1 MVLLSE
7 FLPYSDIFSDMSA
20 RQFIGTK
27 AKEMRKKSAQTQKR
41 LSEVTGLPQSTLSE
55 IENGRFTGS
64 LDIMERYL
72 DVLGLQLTV
81 VEKAQRLPDWDELDT
96 LFEDR

>member
-1 MVLLSE
+1 
-7 FLPYSDIFSDMSA
+7 MSA
-20 RQFIGTK
+20 RQLIGIK
-27 AKEMRKKSAQTQKR
+27 AKEMRKQSAQTQKR

-81 VEKAQRLPDWDELDT
+81 VEKVQRLPDWDELDT
-96 LFEDR
+96 LFEDK

>member
-1 MVLLSE
+1 
-7 FLPYSDIFSDMSA
+7 MSA
-20 RQFIGTK
+20 RQLIGTK
-27 AKEMRKKSAQTQKR
+27 AKEMRKQSAQTQKR

-96 LFEDR
+96 LFEDQ

>member
-1 MVLLSE
+1 
-7 FLPYSDIFSDMSA
+7 MSA
-20 RQFIGTK
+20 RQLIGTK
-27 AKEMRKKSAQTQKR
+27 AKEMRKQSAQTQKR

-96 LFEDR
+96 LFEDT

>member
-1 MVLLSE
+1 
-7 FLPYSDIFSDMSA
+7 MSA
-20 RQFIGTK
+20 RQLIGTK
-27 AKEMRKKSAQTQKR
+27 AKEMRKQSAQTQKR

-96 LFEDR
+96 LFEDK